1 MRILGIDPGT
11 LTMGYG
17 LIDFHHNELS
27 FVSCGII
34 SADKNSPLP
43 QRLSEI
49 YTQLQTIIKKWKP
62 VILAIENPFV
72 SNNPKTALAIGQAQG
87 AAFIAAAQNGLE
99 ISSYPPRLIKQT
111 VTNFGG
117 ASKEQVQEM
126 VRMFL
131 EMDFL
136 PEPSDVADSLAVAI
150 CHTRVVQE
158 QDLISKA
165 QEVM

>member
-11 LTMGYG
+11 LKMGYG
-17 LIDFHHNELS
+17 VIDSQSNELS
-27 FVSCGII
+27 LVSCGIL
-34 SADKNSPLP
+34 SASKNSPLP

-49 YTQLQTIIKKWKP
+49 YTQLQKIIERWNP
-62 VILAIENPFV
+62 SILAIENPFI
-72 SNNPKTALAIGQAQG
+72 SKNPKTALAIGQAQG
-87 AAFIAAAQNGLE
+87 AAFIAAAQNKLE
-99 ISSYPPRLIKQT
+99 IFSYSPRLIKQT

-126 VRMFL
+126 VKMFL

-150 CHTRVVQE
+150 CHTRFVQE
-158 QDLISKA
+158 QDIISKA
-165 QEVM
+165 QEVI

>member
-11 LTMGYG
+11 LKMGYG
-17 LIDFHHNELS
+17 VIDFQNNELS
-27 FVSCGII
+27 LVSCGII
-34 SADKNSPLP
+34 SASKNSPLP

-49 YTQLQTIIKKWKP
+49 YTQLQKVIKKWKP
-62 VILAIENPFV
+62 SILAIENPFV

-87 AAFIAAAQNGLE
+87 TAFIAAAQNGLD
-99 ISSYPPRLIKQT
+99 ISSYAPRLVKQT
-111 VTNFGG
+111 ITNFGG

-126 VRMFL
+126 VRMLL

-150 CHTRVVQE
+150 CHTRFLQE
-158 QDLISKA
+158 QDIISKA